1 MLRRGALIVFEGCD
15 RVGKST
21 HAKTLYESLKA
32 EDLKVESLQFQLGK
46 NYNLEHLKYQNRSTP
61 IGSIIN
67 DYLTGSQEVEDH
79 AIHLLF
85 SANRWE
91 QVPKML
97 RLLNSGV
104 NLIVD
109 RYAYSG
115 GLNFSWCKQSDV
127 GLPKPDLVLYL
138 DLAPDAIAKRSGFGD
153 EIYEKEDFQNEVKK
167 VYGLLREDNWKVIN
181 TDREI
186 SEVQEEIKKLVTDTI
201 NNISSSTCD
210 TLWTDNFETYV

>member
-1 MLRRGALIVFEGCD
+1 MIRRGALIVLEGCD

-21 HAKTLYESLKA
+21 HAKLLFEALKG
-32 EDLKVESLQFQLGK
+32 EGYKVESLQFPD
-46 NYNLEHLKYQNRSTP
+46 RSTV
-61 IGSIIN
+61 IGNILN
-67 DYLTGSQEVEDH
+67 NYLKGSEEIEDH
-79 AIHLLF
+79 AVHLLF

-115 GLNFSWCKQSDV
+115 VAFSYAKKGLNFSWCKQSDV

-138 DLAPDAIAKRSGFGD
+138 DLSADAMATRSGFG
-153 EIYEKEDFQNEVKK
+153 EERYESDDFQNEVKK
-167 VYGLLREDNWKVIN
+167 VYGLLREDNWKVVN
-181 TDREI
+181 TEREQ
-186 SEVQEEIKKLVTDTI
+186 SEVQEEIQTI
-201 NNISSSTCD
+201 VKEAIKNLSNVACD

>member
-21 HAKTLYESLKA
+21 HTKLLSDALK
-32 EDLKVESLQFQLGK
+32 EDDIKVETLQFPD
-46 NYNLEHLKYQNRSTP
+46 RSTV
-61 IGSIIN
+61 IGGIIN
-67 DYLTGSQEVEDH
+67 KYLTGSEEIEDH
-79 AIHLLF
+79 AVHLLF

-91 QVPKML
+91 AVPKML
-97 RLLNSGV
+97 QLLNSGV

-115 GLNFSWCKQSDV
+115 VAFSYAKKGLSFSWCKQSDV

-138 DLAPDAIAKRSGFGD
+138 DLPSEAMAKRSGFG
-153 EIYEKEDFQNEVKK
+153 EERYEKGDFQNEVKK
-167 VYGLLREDNWKVIN
+167 VYGLLREDNWKVIS
-181 TDREI
+181 TDREL
-186 SEVQEEIKKLVTDTI
+186 SEVQEEIKTLVKQTI
-201 NNISSSTCD
+201 NNSARSTYD

>member
-1 MLRRGALIVFEGCD
+1 MLRRGALIVLEGCD

-21 HAKTLYESLKA
+21 HAKLLYEALK
-32 EDLKVESLQFQLGK
+32 EEGLKVETIQFPD
-46 NYNLEHLKYQNRSTP
+46 RSTV
-61 IGSIIN
+61 IGNIIGK
-67 DYLTGSQEVEDH
+67 YLEGSQELEDH

-104 NLIVD
+104 SLIVD

-115 GLNFSWCKQSDV
+115 VAFSYAKKGLNFSWCKQSDV

-138 DLAPDAIAKRSGFGD
+138 DLSPEAMAARSGFG
-153 EIYEKEDFQNEVKK
+153 EERYEKEEFQNEVRK
-167 VYGLLREDNWKVIN
+167 VYGLLREDNWKIIVYS
-181 TDREI
+181 T
-186 SEVQEEIKKLVTDTI
+186 
-201 NNISSSTCD
+201 NIPCIFWGT
-210 TLWTDNFETYV
+210 N

>member
-1 MLRRGALIVFEGCD
+1 M
-15 RVGKST
+15 
-21 HAKTLYESLKA
+21 
-32 EDLKVESLQFQLGK
+32 QFPD
-46 NYNLEHLKYQNRSTP
+46 RSTP
-61 IGSIIN
+61 IGDIIN
-67 DYLTGSQEVEDH
+67 KYLTGSNEVEDH

-91 QVPKML
+91 AVPKML

-104 NLIVD
+104 SLIVD

-115 GLNFSWCKQSDV
+115 VAFSYAKKGLNFSWCKQSDV
-127 GLPKPDLVLYL
+127 GLPKPDLVLFL
-138 DLAPDAIAKRSGFGD
+138 DLAPEAMVKRSGFG
-153 EIYEKEDFQNEVKK
+153 EERYERGDFQNEVKK

-186 SEVQEEIKKLVTDTI
+186 EEVQEEIQKLVKDTI
-201 NNISSSTCD
+201 SNILSTTCD